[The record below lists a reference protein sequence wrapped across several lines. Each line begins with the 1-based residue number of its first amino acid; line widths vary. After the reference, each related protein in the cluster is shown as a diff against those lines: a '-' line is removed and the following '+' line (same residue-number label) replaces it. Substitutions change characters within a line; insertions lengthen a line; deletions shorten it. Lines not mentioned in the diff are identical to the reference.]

1 MPLTH
6 AAPGVLTWVQFPPT
20 DLHSL
25 LYCANPRA
33 LQCFPAGPTP
43 SVAGIH
49 NPEKPGW
56 ASSAHTCI
64 SLNEDRANPGW
75 PKPKRDLPLSSWQ
88 LSFPSFE
95 SFKATVQ
102 AKIKVKDSSSQC
114 LSPSD
119 KWSCVQGYLP
129 ANTERRKLTL
139 QRKREEYFGFIEQY
153 YDSRNEEHHQ
163 DTYRQV
169 RHHLLPFCPLV
180 IIFRCGSWKC
190 SRGTGLPRLQA
201 TVVRN

>member
-1 MPLTH
+1 MPRTH
-6 AAPGVLTWVQFPPT
+6 TAPGVLTWVQFPPT

-25 LYCANPRA
+25 LYCARPGA
-33 LQCFPAGPTP
+33 LPCSPAGPAP
-43 SVAGIH
+43 GAAVH
-49 NPEKPGW
+49 NPEKPGR
-56 ASSAHTCI
+56 ALSAHTCA
-64 SLNEDRANPGW
+64 SLNEERANPGW
-75 PKPKRDLPLSSWQ
+75 PKPKRDSPLCSWQ

-95 SFKATVQ
+95 SFKATAQ
-102 AKIKVKDSSSQC
+102 AKIKVKGSSNQC
-114 LSPSD
+114 PSPSD
-119 KWSCVQGYLP
+119 KRSCLQGYLP

-180 IIFRCGSWKC
+180 IILRCGSWKVLSGYRFAKSSGC
-190 SRGTGLPRLQA
+190 SG
-201 TVVRN
+201 